1 MTRSATRSRSAEATA
16 APVRAIVRDF
26 SRAATTPYAVE
37 FDVRTVYDFLL
48 SLSKDAGTT
57 EDLPETD
64 RVWLREAKAS
74 LPAALRTELDDQFG
88 ADICVVVA
96 GLAVGRPELVDARSF
111 VEFLRAIDPHEFVR
125 TILGEYQR
133 DPVMSPFLD
142 RALGGEPAAIERI
155 RLELDEHK
163 LSLADRLLG
172 DPTEL
177 IRSTVA
183 ILEAWYERFAPIEER
198 IRSMIR
204 RDADARIAD
213 RATLEPID
221 LIEKTTG
228 GIRQMPERGVRRV
241 VLAPSYFARP
251 YNYHL
256 TADDWKFFGYPVADF
271 GARGLGPAGAAGGGR
286 PASPGP
292 GGRDT
297 PAHPPP
303 ARQPRPL
310 PDRDRRGTR
319 VVEADHQAPPCP
331 APGGRAGHPDR
342 GGRAVLLQP
351 STRHDRGNRQR
362 APGLP
367 AGLTH
372 AGSGRGPWTAA
383 IPGNRC

>member
-74 LPAALRTELDDQFG
+74 LPAALRTELDDRFG

-256 TADDWKFFGYPVADF
+256 TADDWKFFGYPVADS
-271 GARGLGPAGAAGGGR
+271 ALEDSDPLAPPAAVVRLHRALGDGTRLRILRLLVNRDHYLTEIAGALELSKPTIKHHLALLRAAGLVTLTEEGGL
-286 PASPGP
+286 SYYS
-292 GGRDT
+292 
-297 PAHPPP
+297 
-303 ARQPRPL
+303 L
-310 PDRDRRGTR
+310 RRGTI
-319 VVEADHQAPPCP
+319 EGTGNGLQDYL
-331 APGGRAGHPDR
+331 RA
-342 GGRAVLLQP
+342 
-351 STRHDRGNRQR
+351 
-362 APGLP
+362 
-367 AGLTH
+367 
-372 AGSGRGPWTAA
+372 
-383 IPGNRC
+383 